1 MGVVAPVCAEDRAAT
16 VAALRRKI
24 AAVPAAPQRPLRSS
38 VEPVPHVPAQSG
50 PGASADG
57 EVAATRERPRP
68 AAAEPTG
75 VPLPQSLQ
83 ALVPGG
89 GLAAGQTVACG
100 GGHGLLVALLAA
112 ATAAGRR
119 CAVVGYPHL
128 GLAAVA
134 AEGGDLSRLACV
146 PGAGADPGAVVSV
159 LLDGMDLVLLDPACG
174 KITPAR
180 CRVLSGRAR
189 SGGAVLV
196 VGTAD
201 WPNADL
207 RLDPAA
213 ARVAGLDRGYGRIT
227 VLTVPVR
234 ARGKAVGAPAAPVA
248 ELRRL
253 GTRSRSVADLHVL
266 PVGQTSAAEPG
277 LRADVPWL
285 GARRAG

>member
-1 MGVVAPVCAEDRAAT
+1 M
-16 VAALRRKI
+16 
-24 AAVPAAPQRPLRSS
+24 
-38 VEPVPHVPAQSG
+38 
-50 PGASADG
+50 
-57 EVAATRERPRP
+57 
-68 AAAEPTG
+68 
-75 VPLPQSLQ
+75 
-83 ALVPGG
+83 
-89 GLAAGQTVACG
+89 
-100 GGHGLLVALLAA
+100 
-112 ATAAGRR
+112 
-119 CAVVGYPHL
+119 VGYPHL

-196 VGTAD
+196 VGAAD

-207 RLDPAA
+207 RLDTAA

-266 PVGQTSAAEPG
+266 PVDQTSAAEPG
-277 LRADVPWL
+277 ARADVVWL